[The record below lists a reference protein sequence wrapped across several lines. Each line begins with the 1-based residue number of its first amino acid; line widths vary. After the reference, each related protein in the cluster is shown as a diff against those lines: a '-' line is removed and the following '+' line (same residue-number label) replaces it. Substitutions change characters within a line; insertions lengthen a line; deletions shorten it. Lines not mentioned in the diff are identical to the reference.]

1 MSDFKFNCPH
11 CNQHLEAPQEL
22 MGQTLPC
29 PSCNGAIRLPDPQP
43 DPTPIRIPVAQRPT
57 HVPPSELPNQPA
69 TRGSP
74 RTVMVAIIAALV
86 CVAVV
91 GLLFLI
97 AKGHV
102 QLPEAAES
110 ATIDVEYTSGHGA
123 VSGAFDKSSQ
133 LELSNLSFDGRT
145 VVFNY
150 KNLNDD
156 KVGGWVFGVI
166 VKTYTKAGVEVD
178 TVEKTLYPGEVSVPC
193 SGKIISI
200 PTDTK
205 QQKIARVSV
214 EHVGAF
220 SQSRFSDSLDRLM
233 GR

>member
-1 MSDFKFNCPH
+1 MSDFNFNCPH

-22 MGQTLPC
+22 MGQTIPC

-43 DPTPIRIPVAQRPT
+43 EPTPMRIPVVQRPIQ
-57 HVPPSELPNQPA
+57 VLPSELPNQPVS
-69 TRGSP
+69 RGSP
-74 RTVMVAIIAALV
+74 RIVMVATIAALV

-97 AKGHV
+97 AGGHV
-102 QLPEAAES
+102 QLPVAAEP
-110 ATIDVEYTSGHGA
+110 ATIDVEYTSGHGT

-133 LELSNLSFDGRT
+133 LELSNFSFDGRT

-150 KNLNDD
+150 KNLKDD
-156 KVGGWVFGVI
+156 EVGGWVFGVI

-178 TVEKTLYPGEVSVPC
+178 TVEKTLYPGEVRVPC
-193 SGKIISI
+193 TGKIISI

-214 EHVGAF
+214 EHMGTF
-220 SQSRFSDSLDRLM
+220 SQSRFRDSLNRRM